1 MCMSLNFYSKLENM
15 DEFPNR
21 SNIMLLF
28 IFTLSL
34 SAPIK
39 ESFPKMINRV
49 ALQINFL
56 LLS

>member
-21 SNIMLLF
+21 SNITLLS

-34 SAPIK
+34 SAPTK
-39 ESFPKMINRV
+39 KSFPKMINRV
-49 ALQINFL
+49 VLQINFM